1 MQPEQAPRV
10 QETEPEQRQNDDGPE
25 QVDPAP
31 QKLAGHG
38 QAEGVVHG
46 AHHARP
52 PQQKAVESRQ
62 RSVPERHV
70 GQKHIPKPRDKQED
84 AREHGNE
91 EYQRRN
97 PAIKG
102 DERHFV
108 LAPGQGVVKTGGRA
122 HVQKAGKLREHAGGE
137 VEVPVDLR
145 PERAREHR
153 LHDQIDGD
161 GGDVRQQL
169 AHIAACQRSLRGPL
183 VRRLIRVGRLIGG

>member
-1 MQPEQAPRV
+1 MQPEQTPRV

-145 PERAREHR
+145 PERTREHR

-161 GGDVRQQL
+161 GGNVRQQF
-169 AHIAACQRSLRGPL
+169 AHITASQRSLLRPL
-183 VRRLIRVGRLIGG
+183 VRRLIRAGRLIGG

>member
-10 QETEPEQRQNDDGPE
+10 QETEPEQRQNDDGPK

-31 QKLAGHG
+31 QELAGHG

-46 AHHARP
+46 AHHPRP
-52 PQQKAVESRQ
+52 PQQEAVEGRQ

-70 GQKHIPKPRDKQED
+70 GQKHIPKPRHKQED

-91 EYQRRN
+91 ENQRRN
-97 PAIKG
+97 AAVKG

-108 LAPGQGVVKTGGRA
+108 LAAGQGVIKAGGRA

-137 VEVPVDLR
+137 IEVPVGLR
-145 PERAREHR
+145 PKGAREHR

-161 GGDVRQQL
+161 GSDVCQQF
-169 AHIAACQRSLRGPL
+169 AHITARQRSLRRPL
-183 VRRLIRVGRLIGG
+183 VRRLIRAGRLIGG